1 MDANIGLRMGM
12 ILTGV
17 TLLGV
22 TMSSLAKRRMTDSLG
37 LSWEL
42 ISVIFISAGL
52 FLRPVELNRY
62 ISAMGILLVV
72 AVGFCVVFIAYFMSL
87 RISEL
92 MRRNLELAMQV
103 TLLRY
108 EVENMGAQEASFEG
122 EVRWS
127 EEAAD
132 CNQHAGAGR
141 S

>member
-1 MDANIGLRMGM
+1 MEANIVFRLGL
-12 ILTGV
+12 IVTGV
-17 TLLGV
+17 VLLGV
-22 TMSSLAKRRMTDSLG
+22 TMSSLARRRMTDSLG
-37 LSWEL
+37 LVWEL
-42 ISVIFISAGL
+42 ISVIFISAGI

-62 ISAMGILLVV
+62 ISVMGMLLVA

-108 EVENMGAQEASFEG
+108 EMEQKWDASLEE

-127 EEAAD
+127 EEAAVCD
-132 CNQHAGAGR
+132 QYAGAGR